1 MANAKQAGSK
11 ATPKAKALEQAAQTA
26 TAKSTANTNPA
37 EPKKTEEKPLAGNIS
52 PQTRIKVLK
61 QSNPF
66 REGSKRH
73 QVLAVVLGSSTVG
86 EAREK
91 CAGKGLK
98 RQPNSRSLG
107 RAVEKGIIELDV
119 TSGS

>member
-1 MANAKQAGSK
+1 MTNAKQASSK
-11 ATPKAKALEQAAQTA
+11 ATPKAKAPEQAAQT
-26 TAKSTANTNPA
+26 TKAKTTANTNPA
-37 EPKKTEEKPLAGNIS
+37 ELKNTDQKVLSGQFP

-86 EAREK
+86 EAKEK

-98 RQPNSRSLG
+98 RQPNSRSLV

>member
-1 MANAKQAGSK
+1 MANPKQAGSK
-11 ATPKAKALEQAAQTA
+11 ATPKAKAPEQAPQT
-26 TAKSTANTNPA
+26 TKAKTTANTNPA

-73 QVLAVVLGSSTVG
+73 QVLAVVLGSATVG

-98 RQPNSRSLG
+98 RQPSSRSLG